1 MANSLS
7 SSLVLDSISRTVITP
22 LGGIF
27 APLQAFTSDLSSE
40 TYTKGQ
46 NVRLRI
52 GNVGPS
58 AQTNPTN
65 WESGDSGQD
74 NVNLPVNHYSVSW
87 HIDPD
92 AVEKGWRLDQLAAQ
106 AYRSFGNKIMD
117 VVMAPLTSSGTT
129 NFANIAIAQASLVRA
144 NLQTVWAA
152 IANASTK
159 NLILDAVAFSQLLP
173 ADANGFKLGQGAYG
187 FDNWFLNTRWN
198 GAGAN
203 VYGFAGHPGAL
214 GIITGLP
221 VMENETKEDIN
232 TTTLSIPLAVGGT
245 GQSASG
251 SVITAYAS
259 TWISRATRI
268 RWASL
273 DIMAGAAKLDNSAC
287 RLFVSAA
294 NP

>member
-7 SSLVLDSISRTVITP
+7 SSLVLDSISRTVILP

-27 APLQAFTSDLSSE
+27 APAQAFTTDFSTE

-52 GNVGPS
+52 ANAGPTV
-58 AQTNPTN
+58 QTNPTN

-87 HIDPD
+87 QIDPD
-92 AVEKGWRLDQLAAQ
+92 AVEKGWRLDQLAAK
-106 AYRSFGNKIMD
+106 AYQNFGNKLMD
-117 VVMAPLTSSGTT
+117 VMLAPLTSSGTT
-129 NFANIAIAQASLVRA
+129 NFANIAVAQASLARA

-198 GAGAN
+198 GAGTN

-221 VMENETKEDIN
+221 VMEDETKEDIN
-232 TTTLSIPLAVGGT
+232 TTTLSIPLAQGGT
-245 GQSASG
+245 GQSSSG
-251 SVITAYAS
+251 STITAYAS
-259 TWISRATRI
+259 TWVSRATRI

-287 RLFVSAA
+287 RVFVSAA

>member
-1 MANSLS
+1 MANSFS
-7 SSLVLDSISRTVITP
+7 VDLVLDRVSKRTVTY
-22 LGGIF
+22 LGNVF
-27 APLQAFTSDLSSE
+27 APLNAFSTDFSNE
-40 TYTKGQ
+40 EYTQGQ
-46 NVRLRI
+46 NVRFQVA
-52 GNVGPS
+52 NAGPTI
-58 AQTNPTN
+58 QTNPTN
-65 WESGDSGQD
+65 WESGDAGQD
-74 NVNLPVNHYSVSW
+74 NINLPVNHYSVSW

-92 AVEKGWRLDQLAAQ
+92 QIEKGYMLDQLAAQ

-129 NFANIAIAQASLVRA
+129 NFANIAVAQTSLVRA

-152 IANASTK
+152 IANATTK

-173 ADANGFKLGQGAYG
+173 ADANGFRLGTGAYG
-187 FDNWFLNTRWN
+187 FDTWYLNTRWN

-203 VYGFAGHPGAL
+203 VYGFAGHKGAI

-221 VMENETKEDIN
+221 VMEDETKEDIN
-232 TTTLSIPLAVGGT
+232 TTTLSIPLSTGGT
-245 GQSASG
+245 GQDSSG

-259 TWISRATRI
+259 TWISRATRV

-273 DIMAGAAKLDNSAC
+273 DIMAGAAKIDNSAC
-287 RLFVSAA
+287 RVFVSAA